1 MAKKPNYLLNPSQ
14 DDRMQ
19 ALFSG
24 LGAAGQGFQN
34 PDPTM
39 PTTFA
44 QSLTR
49 GFGGFNR
56 GFGQQTQIN
65 KADQLADM
73 QAQSAQVELKAQQM
87 KLAEVARLKKAR
99 EAFFNIP
106 RTGTYSPNMMGG
118 MEQTDDMGN
127 VTDTMSQVEK
137 ENLFGQA
144 FTDEFAEKKAEALFP
159 TTLSTSKDAADI
171 QKYRFREGLVKQFG
185 ENSREVKSFD
195 QIEGFDVRTLEH
207 LRAASKIKP
216 EQEAAVKM
224 KVMAIGQ
231 ADAAIG
237 SYEKATSLLVDL
249 ENPDYKFESGAAA
262 DLRLGLLKLREL
274 VASDPNLRER
284 IMNTE
289 FMTSRMGSEVFGMI
303 KTLGIGARGLDTPAE
318 REFMQEVLTGR
329 VSLNK
334 DTLIEM
340 AKLRQQT
347 SKDRINKFYKRTES
361 GVFDDI
367 FAESGRT
374 RGEYNLGGQAKR
386 VKVNKQG
393 EVVVQ

>member
-1 MAKKPNYLLNPSQ
+1 ML
-14 DDRMQ
+14 
-19 ALFSG
+19 
-24 LGAAGQGFQN
+24 
-34 PDPTM
+34 
-39 PTTFA
+39 
-44 QSLTR
+44 
-49 GFGGFNR
+49 
-56 GFGQQTQIN
+56 
-65 KADQLADM
+65 
-73 QAQSAQVELKAQQM
+73 
-87 KLAEVARLKKAR
+87 
-99 EAFFNIP
+99 
-106 RTGTYSPNMMGG
+106 YS
-118 MEQTDDMGN
+118 T
-127 VTDTMSQVEK
+127 K
-137 ENLFGQA
+137 
-144 FTDEFAEKKAEALFP
+144 
-159 TTLSTSKDAADI
+159 
-171 QKYRFREGLVKQFG
+171 
-185 ENSREVKSFD
+185 
-195 QIEGFDVRTLEH
+195 VRTLEH

-374 RGEYNLGGQAKR
+374 RGERARKAHDVQRTSSSGYGCVGEGIREQSEVWEGRSGKASRHR
-386 VKVNKQG
+386 VSADRVRS
-393 EVVVQ
+393 